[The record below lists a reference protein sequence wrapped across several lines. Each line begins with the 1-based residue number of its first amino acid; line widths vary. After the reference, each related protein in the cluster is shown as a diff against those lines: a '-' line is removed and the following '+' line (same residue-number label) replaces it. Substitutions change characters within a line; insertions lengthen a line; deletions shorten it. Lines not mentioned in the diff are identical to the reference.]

1 MPVPLNSQQVE
12 TADDITGSRER
23 RSWSQSPREPWLLG
37 AADMESHSSSSS
49 KRPGTRAGLG
59 PLPMPHGVSQAG
71 VPSKVRA
78 LKPSLPISDRWSQ
91 PPPHHHHQT
100 TGTLMPLPERL
111 EISSTHQAGLGEQ
124 GTLGPEGAVM
134 GHSERN
140 GVSYLQETPGEN

>member
-59 PLPMPHGVSQAG
+59 PLPMPHGV
-71 VPSKVRA
+71 PSKVRA
-78 LKPSLPISDRWSQ
+78 LKPSLPISDHWSQ
-91 PPPHHHHQT
+91 PPHHYHHQT
-100 TGTLMPLPERL
+100 TGTLVPLPQGL
-111 EISSTHQAGLGEQ
+111 ELSSAHQAGLGEQ
-124 GTLGPEGAVM
+124 GTLGPEWAVM

-140 GVSYLQETPGEN
+140 GVSYLQETPGED